1 MISARRFPCLRTFNY
16 PEENHMIFVV
26 TKCADCPF
34 MAVVNGE
41 RTCNIAT
48 PRQRPITED
57 EDRPFWCK
65 MRKEQIIVRDFK

>member
-1 MISARRFPCLRTFNY
+1 
-16 PEENHMIFVV
+16 MIFIV